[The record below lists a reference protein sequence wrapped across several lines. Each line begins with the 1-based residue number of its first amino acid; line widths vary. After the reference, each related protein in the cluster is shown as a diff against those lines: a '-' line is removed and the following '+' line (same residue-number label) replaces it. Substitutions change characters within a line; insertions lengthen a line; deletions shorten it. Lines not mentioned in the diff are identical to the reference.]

1 MVKKLGLVLK
11 RPLLLLSLE
20 ALVGVALVQWTNI
33 SRSWF
38 VAFLF
43 VCYAWW
49 LYTARAVEGAV
60 PLGVLYA
67 VFIGITICVAF
78 VLPAGFSNA
87 VIFLFF
93 GFLLWVVVAVR
104 RLLFAT
110 HARQMLGIFFYF
122 VVFLVSAYAS
132 ATSPSGAWWATF
144 PFLFLFFFLTVR
156 EYVRMVLA
164 DHSSR
169 ITLFSLVIG
178 LLCAQL
184 LWVLSL
190 LSVGFLNVA
199 SLVLVFLIVA
209 LDLSGYFFAGTL
221 SRRTLFNS
229 VGFLSFFVLLIVVLP
244 LIFS

>member
-43 VCYAWW
+43 ISYALW

-60 PLGVLYA
+60 PLGVLYV

-78 VLPAGFSNA
+78 VLPAGLSNA
-87 VIFLFF
+87 VIFLFL

-132 ATSPSGAWWATF
+132 AASPSGAWWATF
-144 PFLFLFFFLTVR
+144 LFLFLFFFLTVR

-209 LDLSGYFFAGTL
+209 LDLSGHFFAGTL
-221 SRRTLFNS
+221 SRRTLLNS

-244 LIFS
+244 LLFS